1 MWLRWT
7 YSCLGSIRRGGSAC
21 ILRYGE
27 QKRMLQGGT
36 ARTTNNRM
44 EVTGSDRRTACADQA
59 CEVEVVADSGYLRRG
74 MTEFPQRW
82 RSNGW
87 KAASGNPVL
96 NQDLWWELAELAGYH
111 RVTWI
116 HAGGHSGHADQERR
130 DAGVLG
136 RRGKVDRIRRRSAEH
151 GYRILIYR
159 QRGLA
164 IEWCRLNGS

>member
-1 MWLRWT
+1 
-7 YSCLGSIRRGGSAC
+7 
-21 ILRYGE
+21 
-27 QKRMLQGGT
+27 
-36 ARTTNNRM
+36 
-44 EVTGSDRRTACADQA
+44 
-59 CEVEVVADSGYLRRG
+59 

-116 HAGGHSGHADQERR
+116 HVEATQGTLTRNAVTRWHLS
-130 DAGVLG
+130 